1 MTKSI
6 LVFEPSNEETI
17 LDIPITKTQEL
28 PEISIS
34 TKKEKPPKQ
43 PKYKRPKATTTEGH
57 YVTNSVLLPEMLR
70 AKALGRVTP
79 ELAEMF
85 LKIATRYS
93 MSKNF
98 AHLSAIR
105 DDMISNAVLN
115 LLQNGLKFNP
125 EKSSNPFSYTTQCCY
140 HSFLMVIAEE
150 KKQRE
155 IRDTLLLDNGVN
167 ASLGHMEKEHDSY
180 RERHAEFFENE

>member
-6 LVFEPSNEETI
+6 LIFEPNSNDTPLEEPTALEPQI
-17 LDIPITKTQEL
+17 EQK
-28 PEISIS
+28 
-34 TKKEKPPKQ
+34 TKKEKPPKP
-43 PKYKRPKATTTEGH
+43 PKYKRPKATSTEGH
-57 YVTNSVLLPEMLR
+57 YVTNAVLLPEMLR

-93 MSKNF
+93 MSKNY
-98 AHLSAIR
+98 AHLSSIR

-180 RERHAEFFENE
+180 REKHAEFFDNE